1 MSDSKLT
8 TSQQVYSIWKLGG
21 LKPSQLAKKVF
32 YEVGDDDL
40 LGRASELAYNF
51 LLAVFPLM
59 LFLLALFGLFASRGL
74 MLRSRL
80 LIYFADMLPPMAYD
94 LFSKTV
100 NELANNP
107 GGGKLTFGI
116 LVALWFAAGG
126 NEFDDLTLNTAYHV
140 REGRTFLRVRAI
152 AVALTIAI
160 SICLM
165 LALAVVLIG
174 NHLADVIGADLH
186 LSALFVVGW
195 KILQWPVALF
205 FIVASFSLVYYFGP
219 DLKER
224 HWYWVTPGSIF
235 GVLLWLAA
243 SAGFR
248 AYMHFFNTYT
258 RTYGSLGAVIVLLV
272 WFYVTG
278 LAFLIGGEINAAIEH
293 AAALRG
299 HPEAEGSGS
308 KKQPKRSATIWIR
321 RSQKTTKKSRPQAS
335 AGIRPEWPRFELHPR
350 GSLLSPS
357 PPEVCPNLLL
367 LRQP

>member
-1 MSDSKLT
+1 MSDSALST
-8 TSQQVYSIWKLGG
+8 TQQIYSIWKLGG
-21 LKPSQLAKKVF
+21 LTPWQLAKKVA
-32 YEVGDDDL
+32 YEISDDDL

-59 LFLLALFGLFASRGL
+59 FFLLALFGIFASRGI

-80 LIYFADMLPPMAYD
+80 LLYFADMLPPMAYN
-94 LFSKTV
+94 LFNKTV
-100 NELANNP
+100 NELASNA

-116 LVALWFAAGG
+116 VVALWFAAGG
-126 NEFDDLTLNTAYHV
+126 MSSMISTLNTAYHV
-140 REGRTFLRVRAI
+140 REARSFLKVRAI
-152 AVALTIAI
+152 AVVLTIAM

-174 NHLADVIGADLH
+174 NHLADVIGAALN
-186 LSALFVVGW
+186 LSGLFVTGW
-195 KILQWPVALF
+195 KILQWPAALF
-205 FIVASFSLVYYFGP
+205 FVVASFSLVYYFGP

-224 HWYWVTPGSIF
+224 HWYWVTPGSVF

-248 AYMHFFNTYT
+248 GYLHFFNSYT

-299 HPEAEGSGS
+299 HPEAKAPG
-308 KKQPKRSATIWIR
+308 
-321 RSQKTTKKSRPQAS
+321 QKA
-335 AGIRPEWPRFELHPR
+335 A
-350 GSLLSPS
+350 
-357 PPEVCPNLLL
+357 
-367 LRQP
+367 

>member
-8 TSQQVYSIWKLGG
+8 TSEQVHSIWKLGG
-21 LKPSQLAKKVF
+21 LTPAQLAKKVI
-32 YEVGDDDL
+32 YEIGDDDL

-74 MLRSRL
+74 MLRSGL
-80 LIYFADMLPPMAYD
+80 LIYFGDMLPPMAYS
-94 LFSKTV
+94 LFSNTV

-126 NEFDDLTLNTAYHV
+126 MTSMISTLNTAYHV
-140 REGRTFLRVRAI
+140 REGRSFFKVRAI

-160 SICLM
+160 SVCLM
-165 LALAVVLIG
+165 LALVVVLIG
-174 NHLADVIGADLH
+174 SHLANVIGAALH
-186 LSALFVVGW
+186 LSGLFVLGW
-195 KILQWPVALF
+195 KIAQWPAALF

-224 HWYWVTPGSIF
+224 HWYWVTPGSLF
-235 GVLLWLAA
+235 GVILWLAA

-248 AYMHFFNTYT
+248 GYLHFFNTYT

-299 HPEAEGSGS
+299 HPEAKAPG
-308 KKQPKRSATIWIR
+308 
-321 RSQKTTKKSRPQAS
+321 QKA
-335 AGIRPEWPRFELHPR
+335 A
-350 GSLLSPS
+350 
-357 PPEVCPNLLL
+357 
-367 LRQP
+367 